1 MITDFLLLDVRPD
14 PVPTG
19 IGVTGL
25 ILIGV
30 VVLMLTA
37 AAITGF
43 VFLMRWLLRA
53 KLRTNAATERTPQLA
68 PGLQPSSPNQP

>member
-1 MITDFLLLDVRPD
+1 MMTNFPLLDARPD

-30 VVLMLTA
+30 VVVMLTA

-43 VFLMRWLLRA
+43 VFLLRYLIRA
-53 KLRTNAATERTPQLA
+53 KHAREAMPHAAPE
-68 PGLQPSSPNQP
+68 LQPSSPNQP

>member
-1 MITDFLLLDVRPD
+1 MITNFLLLDVRPD
-14 PVPTG
+14 PVSTG

-43 VFLMRWLLRA
+43 VFSMRWFLRA
-53 KLRTNAATERTPQLA
+53 KLRTNAAPERA
-68 PGLQPSSPNQP
+68 SKLQPSSPNQP

>member
-1 MITDFLLLDVRPD
+1 MMTNFLLLDVRPD
-14 PVPTG
+14 PIPTG

-43 VFLMRWLLRA
+43 VFLMRWFLRA
-53 KLRTNAATERTPQLA
+53 KLRANAAPERA
-68 PGLQPSSPNQP
+68 PKLQPSSPNQP